1 MVPVADILPGSL
13 ARVIAAAPLT
23 PEKVEFAWR
32 QVAGPAMARATQV
45 RLDGRVLQ
53 VRTSTP
59 AWQREIE
66 KAGAILRQR
75 LATLLGPDVVRGFD
89 VTVG

>member
-32 QVAGPAMARATQV
+32 HVAGPAIARVTTV

-53 VRTSTP
+53 VTAATP
-59 AWQREIE
+59 AWQREVE

-75 LATLLGPDVVRGFD
+75 LATLLGPDIVRGFN